1 MKKITHIF
9 LFLAIIACCF
19 ACDQAS
25 DSGGTGEGGSLARF
39 TIIDNELY
47 TVDHHQLKVY
57 DISQTT
63 NPNLLNTVD
72 IGWNIETIY
81 PYQNK
86 LFIGSQTGMFIYD
99 ASNPEQ
105 PEFLSEFSH
114 ARSCDP
120 VVTDGEYAY
129 VTLRDGATCNNAN
142 NQLDIVD
149 VKDLEDPEL
158 LKSYPM
164 TQPAGLAIDG
174 NLLFICDG
182 TSGLKMFDVSD
193 KLRIDENQLD
203 VVTDIVPFDVIPIR
217 SEKRLIVSAEG
228 GLYQYSYENA
238 QQLELLSK
246 IEVAAP

>member
-1 MKKITHIF
+1 MKKIKHIF
-9 LFLAIIACCF
+9 LFGAILLGCF

-25 DSGGTGEGGSLARF
+25 DSGGAGEGGSLARF
-39 TIIDNELY
+39 TIINDALY
-47 TVDHHQLKVY
+47 TVDHHQLKVF

-63 NPNLLNTVD
+63 NPNLLNTID

-81 PYQNK
+81 PYQDK

-99 ASNPEQ
+99 AADSEQ
-105 PEFLSEFSH
+105 PEFLSEFTH

-120 VVTDGEYAY
+120 VVSDGEYAY
-129 VTLRDGATCNNAN
+129 VTLRDGVACANAN

-182 TSGLKMFDVSD
+182 ASGLKMFDVSD

-228 GLYQYSYENA
+228 GLYQYSYEGV